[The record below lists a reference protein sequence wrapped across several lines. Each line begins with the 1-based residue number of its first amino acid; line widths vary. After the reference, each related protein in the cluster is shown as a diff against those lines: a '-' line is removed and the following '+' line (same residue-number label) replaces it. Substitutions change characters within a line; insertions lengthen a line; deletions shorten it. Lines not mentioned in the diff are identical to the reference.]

1 MTCEHSKGFMCRE
14 CYLGAIPKPQP
25 DPVSSPAHYTSGPS
39 GIQAIQITRWRN
51 FNIGNALKYLWRNGL
66 KDSEAQIQDLRKAIW
81 YIEDEISRLESLK
94 NG

>member
-1 MTCEHSKGFMCRE
+1 MSCEHSKGIMCRD
-14 CYLGAIPKPQP
+14 CYVSSKPNP
-25 DPVSSPAHYTSGPS
+25 AADPVKNPIHYTSDPS

-66 KDSEAQIQDLRKAIW
+66 KDSEAQVQDLRKAIW
-81 YIEDEISRLESLK
+81 YIEDEIQRLESLS